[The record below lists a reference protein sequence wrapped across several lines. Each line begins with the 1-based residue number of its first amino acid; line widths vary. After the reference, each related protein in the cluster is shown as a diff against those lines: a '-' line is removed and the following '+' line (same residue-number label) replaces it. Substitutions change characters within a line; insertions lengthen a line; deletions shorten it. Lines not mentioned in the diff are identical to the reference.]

1 MQECRRLINLHRPT
15 GGEKLGGGGRKKFTR
30 LFPMVPDLPK
40 KMFRVNFPKL
50 LSTGGGGDFRHLLE
64 YLITFIYFLHF
75 QLLYCIF
82 LLFKVI
88 SAIFLPNL
96 RL

>member
-50 LSTGGGGDFRHLLE
+50 LSTGGGRFSASVRISHNF
-64 YLITFIYFLHF
+64 Y
-75 QLLYCIF
+75 IF
-82 LLFKVI
+82 LAFSTIILHI
-88 SAIFLPNL
+88 SSF
-96 RL
+96 